1 MSDFSSNEN
10 GISDSV
16 SDNDNTN
23 VSVNSVSDNEEEVNE
38 EESQS
43 TVITYDP
50 IDYTGYFENLQTIG
64 IFISA
69 LLVAYG
75 LAFAFFKSFIR

>member
-1 MSDFSSNEN
+1 MSDFDDHEQL
-10 GISDSV
+10 DQ
-16 SDNDNTN
+16 DQ
-23 VSVNSVSDNEEEVNE
+23 EELEDPIQ
-38 EESQS
+38 EESEENETAE
-43 TVITYDP
+43 TVVYIDNL

-75 LAFAFFKSFIR
+75 LAFAFFKGFKK